1 MSTNTQSQGRSYESE
16 KDFTYVPVSSDTP
29 QRELNRWILQ
39 YDRALNVGDVTKD
52 AAAKQAAM
60 LYGPVMAHGTAA
72 PTLSLTQGTA
82 ATVTLSTISSGT
94 PASVSATA
102 GSVPAGMA
110 LAVSGQTVTLAGTP
124 SAAGA
129 VSFTATV
136 VTDHGSVDVAVT
148 GSVAAS
154 APAPAPSPAPGP

>member
-1 MSTNTQSQGRSYESE
+1 MSTNTQAQGRSYESE

-60 LYGPVMAHGTAA
+60 LYGPVAAHGTAA
-72 PTLSLTQGTA
+72 PTLALTQGTA
-82 ATVTLSTISSGT
+82 ATVTLTTISSGT
-94 PASVSATA
+94 PASVSATT

-110 LAVSGQTVTLAGTP
+110 LAVSGQTVRLAGTP
-124 SAAGA
+124 SGSGA

-136 VTDHGSVDVAVT
+136 VTDHGNVLVPVSGTITAT
-148 GSVAAS
+148 
-154 APAPAPSPAPGP
+154 P